1 MSIIEKAA
9 ARRIDQQRTPDGDVP
24 HPDMIVEAMAR
35 NAAAK
40 AEQAPADAPTPAVP
54 SMTQAEMVQAAMA
67 QSHGLQVPAPAPA
80 PVVPKSAAPAVAVA
94 PAAPAVPVPRA
105 AQVLNEQ
112 SPRSTT
118 RKVDL
123 DLARMR
129 DLGMV
134 TAAGGRTALVEDFRV
149 IKRPLIKRAFA
160 ERAPGDLPGNLIMIT
175 SSLPGEGKTYCA
187 INLAMSIAMEL
198 DHTVL
203 LIDADVARPSVLR
216 TLGLPAQRGLMDILV
231 DEALDLSDVMLRTN
245 VPTLSILPAGTSTP
259 RATELLASA
268 AMTNLVMEI
277 AHRYPDRIVIFD
289 SPPLLLTSEARVL
302 ATHMG
307 QIVVV
312 VESETTTQH
321 AVKESLSQLEGC
333 ANVNLIY
340 NKTREFPGIEESY
353 DYHYG

>member
-9 ARRIDQQRTPDGDVP
+9 ARRNDPQRTPDTDVP

-35 NAAAK
+35 SAAAK
-40 AEQAPADAPTPAVP
+40 AEQAPADASRPAVP
-54 SMTQAEMVQAAMA
+54 AMTQAEMVQAAMA
-67 QSHGLQVPAPAPA
+67 QSNGLQT
-80 PVVPKSAAPAVAVA
+80 PAVAVPPAAVAPVAAPVTAEPVALAKA
-94 PAAPAVPVPRA
+94 PAAPTGGETAI
-105 AQVLNEQ
+105 
-112 SPRSTT
+112 RSTT

-134 TAAGGRTALVEDFRV
+134 TAAGGRTALVEDFRI

-160 ERAPGDLPGNLIMIT
+160 ERAPGDLPGNLIMVT

-203 LIDADVARPSVLR
+203 LVDADVARPSVLR

-231 DEALDLSDVMLRTN
+231 DESLDLSDVMLRTN
-245 VPTLSILPAGTSTP
+245 VPTLAILPAGTSTP

-302 ATHMG
+302 ASHMG

-321 AVKESLSQLEGC
+321 AVKEALSQLEGI